1 MVAVRSCLMAIG
13 KTHLASVYETW
24 VLLGGLGGRWMVL
37 HDCWGYAAS
46 LQAIWVLKAIKAIC
60 MFLRGWVWGCGVVML
75 DCRAYLTSGWI

>member
-1 MVAVRSCLMAIG
+1 
-13 KTHLASVYETW
+13 
-24 VLLGGLGGRWMVL
+24 MVL

-75 DCRAYLTSGWI
+75 DCRAYLTSEWLGGVQGRWMVMLDGRAYVASVWAI